1 MTKFTLLA
9 AGLSLT
15 AATMAHAHATFE
27 PGSAPAETT
36 FEAVLQLPHGCDG
49 KVAWDQVAAA
59 GQSTHDL
66 KSPAPTA
73 TVTLA
78 SNTKGHGEHGSHQTA
93 GAPVEAGD
101 LEISGGAIKAMLPGA
116 KVGGG
121 GLVVKNSGSADDR
134 LLAVESPA
142 AGRVE
147 MHEMKM
153 ENDVMKM
160 RKLEEGVVIPA
171 GATVELKSGGLHL
184 MFMEVT
190 KPFAEGET
198 VPVMLT
204 FEKAGK
210 VDYVLPVG
218 AAVGGHKHN

>member
-1 MTKFTLLA
+1 MTKTKFILLA
-9 AGLSLT
+9 TGLTL
-15 AATMAHAHATFE
+15 AAANIAHARATFE
-27 PGSAPAETT
+27 TNSVPAETT
-36 FEAVLQLPHGCDG
+36 FKAVLQVLPRGTDG
-49 KVAWDQVAAA
+49 KVAWDQVVA
-59 GQSTHDL
+59 QSAQDL

-73 TVTLA
+73 TIA
-78 SNTKGHGEHGSHQTA
+78 SNTHGHGEHDSHQTA
-93 GAPVEAGD
+93 AAPVEAGD
-101 LEISGGAIKAMLPGA
+101 LEISGGAVKAMLPGA

-121 GLVVKNSGSADDR
+121 GLVVKNTGSADDR

-147 MHEMKM
+147 LHEMKM

-160 RKLEEGVVIPA
+160 RKLEEGIVIPA

-198 VPVMLT
+198 VPVTLT

-218 AAVGGHKHN
+218 AAAGGHKHN

>member
-1 MTKFTLLA
+1 MTKIKLTLLA

-15 AATMAHAHATFE
+15 ATTMAQAHSTFQT
-27 PGSAPAETT
+27 AAETT
-36 FEAVLQLPHGCDG
+36 SRAVLQF
-49 KVAWDQVAAA
+49 DQVAAE
-59 GQSTHDL
+59 G
-66 KSPAPTA
+66 PAP

-78 SNTKGHGEHGSHQTA
+78 SSTHAQGEQDNQQMA
-93 GAPVEAGD
+93 GGPVGAGD
-101 LEISGGAIKAMLPGA
+101 LEISGGAVKAMLPGA

-121 GLVVKNSGSADDR
+121 GFVVKNTGGTDDR

-147 MHEMKM
+147 LHEMKM

-160 RKLEEGVVIPA
+160 RKLDDGVAIPA

-184 MFMEVT
+184 MFMEVK

-198 VPVMLT
+198 VPVTLT

-218 AAVGGHKHN
+218 AATGGHKHN